1 MKDPDLR
8 TLGEN
13 EFLTIRL
20 GGDAAT
26 AERLLLIGRPNEDG
40 QVRVRE
46 WTSNSWNTE
55 GDDYDVDAEEL
66 LESIQQAYDQQRLLG
81 EEIYKVRR
89 WLEG

>member
-1 MKDPDLR
+1 MNERDLR
-8 TLGEN
+8 TLGED

-20 GGDAAT
+20 GGDAST
-26 AERLLLIGRPNEDG
+26 AERLLLIGRPTEDG

-55 GDDYDVDAEEL
+55 GDDYDVDADEL
-66 LESIQQAYDQQRLLG
+66 LASIQQAYDQQRLLG

>member
-1 MKDPDLR
+1 MKDPNLR
-8 TLGEN
+8 TLGED

-55 GDDYDVDAEEL
+55 GDDYDVDADEL
-66 LESIQQAYDQQRLLG
+66 LVSIQQAYDQQRLLG

>member
-1 MKDPDLR
+1 MRDPDVR
-8 TLGEN
+8 TLGEG

-55 GDDYDVDAEEL
+55 GDDYDVDADEL
-66 LESIQQAYDQQRLLG
+66 LVNIQQAYDQQRLLG

>member
-81 EEIYKVRR
+81 DEIYKVRR